1 MKKNNFKIV
10 KIDKSKNLFNYEK
23 KILINELILD
33 LKLGYYDFEKE
44 KAQKVKFSL
53 EIDYQD
59 KKPSN
64 DKDIKSIVN
73 YGTIVKFITKL
84 IKKKHYN
91 FLETLAE
98 AVFDELFK
106 DKRIAKIMLKIEKLE
121 ILKQCSSVGIQITK
135 KEVMISSEIGKE
147 VIKKELPLIPKL
159 PGVYRM
165 LNDKGDILYVGKAKN
180 LPNRLK
186 SYVSEKNHI
195 IRTERMLSQTRK
207 LEITTTSNES
217 EALLLEA
224 NLIKKYKPKFNI
236 LLRDD
241 KSFPFIFIGN
251 KDKWPQIKR
260 HRGKKTKKGF
270 YFGPFASAGSANW
283 TIKMIQK
290 IFHLRVCDDTVFKN
304 RERPCILYQIKR
316 CSGPCVGYI
325 EKNEYKKTVD
335 DAIEFV
341 SGKSRKIQKSLSDQ
355 MEKASDNL
363 DFEKAGILRDRI
375 KSLNIIQSS
384 QRINEAN
391 LIEADVIAGYKE
403 SGKTC
408 IQVFFYRSKQNWGNQ
423 AFFPKHDPDEK
434 LSDILNSFVSQF
446 YENKSVPS
454 SIILSEE
461 IKEKI
466 LIEKTLSQK
475 EEKQIDISI
484 AKKGSKLK
492 VINQAIKN
500 AKDSLTRK
508 LYESQNNRELFDAV
522 ANKFN
527 LETNINLIEVYD
539 NSHIQGTNS
548 VGALIAYGDEGFIK
562 KRYRKFNIKIQKNE
576 QDDYGMMREVLNR
589 RFKRAIQEKD
599 NYLTF
604 PDLVLIDGG
613 KGQYSVARETLNEL
627 GLHDL
632 PIVAIAKGKQ
642 RNSGNETFF
651 HNGKEFKFIKN
662 DPTLFFLQRI
672 RDESH
677 RFAISAHR
685 AKRKKGISKS
695 LLDQIE
701 GIGSIRKR
709 ALLNHF
715 GSARAVES
723 ASLDEIKSVEGVEAK
738 VAKKI
743 YNFFHE

>member
-1 MKKNNFKIV
+1 MGY
-10 KIDKSKNLFNYEK
+10 KS
-23 KILINELILD
+23 
-33 LKLGYYDFEKE
+33 
-44 KAQKVKFSL
+44 Q
-53 EIDYQD
+53 
-59 KKPSN
+59 
-64 DKDIKSIVN
+64 
-73 YGTIVKFITKL
+73 
-84 IKKKHYN
+84 
-91 FLETLAE
+91 
-98 AVFDELFK
+98 
-106 DKRIAKIMLKIEKLE
+106 
-121 ILKQCSSVGIQITK
+121 K

-147 VIKKELPLIPKL
+147 IIKKELPLIPKL
-159 PGVYRM
+159 PGVYKM
-165 LNDKGDILYVGKAKN
+165 LSDKDQILYVGKAKN

-207 LEITTTSNES
+207 IEITTTSNES

-224 NLIKKYKPKFNI
+224 NLIKKHKPKFNI

-251 KDKWPQIKR
+251 KDKWSQIKR
-260 HRGKKTKKGF
+260 HRGKKTKEGF

-325 EKNEYKKTVD
+325 DEGEYKRTVD

-341 SGKSRKIQKSLSDQ
+341 SGKSRKIQKNLSNQ
-355 MEKASDNL
+355 MEQASESL

-391 LIEADVIAGYKE
+391 LVEADVIAAYKE
-403 SGKTC
+403 SGQTC

-423 AFFPKHDPDEK
+423 AFFPKHDPDEN
-434 LSDILNSFVSQF
+434 LGNILNSFVSQF

-454 SIILSEE
+454 SIILSQE

-466 LIEKTLSQK
+466 LIEQTLSQK
-475 EEKQIDISI
+475 EGKQVNISV

-500 AKDSLTRK
+500 AKDSLNRK
-508 LYESQNNRELFDAV
+508 LHETQNNRELFESVV
-522 ANKFN
+522 AKFN

-548 VGALIAYGDEGFIK
+548 VGALISYGDEGFIK
-562 KRYRKFNIKIQKNE
+562 KRYRKFNIKMKKNE
-576 QDDYGMMREVLNR
+576 QDDYGMMKEVLTR
-589 RFKRAIQEKD
+589 RFKRAVQEKEGH
-599 NYLTF
+599 LSF
-604 PDLVLIDGG
+604 PDLIFVDGG

-627 GLHDL
+627 GLHDIPL
-632 PIVAIAKGKQ
+632 IAIAKGKF

-651 HNGKEFKFIKN
+651 HNGKEYKFSKN

-685 AKRKKGISKS
+685 ARRKKGISKS

-723 ASLDEIKSVEGVEAK
+723 ASLDEIKSVEGVEEK

>member
-1 MKKNNFKIV
+1 
-10 KIDKSKNLFNYEK
+10 
-23 KILINELILD
+23 
-33 LKLGYYDFEKE
+33 
-44 KAQKVKFSL
+44 
-53 EIDYQD
+53 
-59 KKPSN
+59 
-64 DKDIKSIVN
+64 
-73 YGTIVKFITKL
+73 
-84 IKKKHYN
+84 
-91 FLETLAE
+91 
-98 AVFDELFK
+98 
-106 DKRIAKIMLKIEKLE
+106 
-121 ILKQCSSVGIQITK
+121 
-135 KEVMISSEIGKE
+135 MISSEIGKE
-147 VIKKELPLIPKL
+147 IIKKELPLIPKL
-159 PGVYRM
+159 PGVYKM
-165 LNDKGDILYVGKAKN
+165 LSDKDQILYVGKAKN

-207 LEITTTSNES
+207 IEITTTSNES

-224 NLIKKYKPKFNI
+224 NLIKKHKPKFNI

-251 KDKWPQIKR
+251 KDKWSQIKR
-260 HRGKKTKKGF
+260 HRGKKTKEGF

-325 EKNEYKKTVD
+325 DESEYKRTVD

-341 SGKSRKIQKSLSDQ
+341 SGKSRKIQKNLSDQ
-355 MEKASDNL
+355 MEKASESL

-391 LIEADVIAGYKE
+391 LVEADVIAAYKE
-403 SGKTC
+403 SGQTC

-423 AFFPKHDPDEK
+423 AFFPKHDPDEN
-434 LSDILNSFVSQF
+434 LGNILNSFVSQF

-454 SIILSEE
+454 SVILSQE

-466 LIEKTLSQK
+466 LIEQTLSQK
-475 EEKQIDISI
+475 EGKQVNISV

-500 AKDSLTRK
+500 AKDSLNRK
-508 LYESQNNRELFDAV
+508 LHETQNNRELFESVV
-522 ANKFN
+522 AKFN

-548 VGALIAYGDEGFIK
+548 VGALISYGDEGFIK
-562 KRYRKFNIKIQKNE
+562 KRYRKFNIKMKKNE
-576 QDDYGMMREVLNR
+576 QDDYGMMKEVLTR
-589 RFKRAIQEKD
+589 RFKKAVQEKEGH
-599 NYLTF
+599 LSF
-604 PDLVLIDGG
+604 PDLIFVDGG

-627 GLHDL
+627 GLHDIPL
-632 PIVAIAKGKQ
+632 IAIAKGKF

-651 HNGKEFKFIKN
+651 HNGKEYKFSKN

-685 AKRKKGISKS
+685 ARRKKGISKS

-723 ASLDEIKSVEGVEAK
+723 ASLDEIKSVEGVEEK

>member
-1 MKKNNFKIV
+1 
-10 KIDKSKNLFNYEK
+10 
-23 KILINELILD
+23 
-33 LKLGYYDFEKE
+33 
-44 KAQKVKFSL
+44 
-53 EIDYQD
+53 
-59 KKPSN
+59 
-64 DKDIKSIVN
+64 
-73 YGTIVKFITKL
+73 
-84 IKKKHYN
+84 
-91 FLETLAE
+91 
-98 AVFDELFK
+98 
-106 DKRIAKIMLKIEKLE
+106 
-121 ILKQCSSVGIQITK
+121 
-135 KEVMISSEIGKE
+135 MISSEIGKE

-165 LNDKGDILYVGKAKN
+165 LNEKGDILYVGKAKN

-186 SYVSEKNHI
+186 SYVAEKNHI

-251 KDKWPQIKR
+251 KDQWPQIKR
-260 HRGKKTKKGF
+260 HRGKKTKEGF

-304 RERPCILYQIKR
+304 RQRPCILYQIKR

-325 EKNEYKKTVD
+325 EKDEYKKTVD

-341 SGKSRKIQKSLSDQ
+341 SGKSRKIQKNLSEL
-355 MEKASDNL
+355 MEKASENL
-363 DFEKAGILRDRI
+363 DFEKAVILRDRI

-475 EEKQIDISI
+475 EEKQINISV

-492 VINQAIKN
+492 VIHQAIKN
-500 AKDSLTRK
+500 AKDSLNRK
-508 LYESQNNRELFDAV
+508 LYESQNNKELFDSV
-522 ANKFN
+522 ASKFN
-527 LETNINLIEVYD
+527 LETSINLIEVYD

-562 KRYRKFNIKIQKNE
+562 KRYRKFNIKLKQNE

-604 PDLVLIDGG
+604 PDLVLVDGG
-613 KGQYSVARETLNEL
+613 KGQYSIARETLNEL

-632 PIVAIAKGKQ
+632 PIIAIAKGKL

-651 HNGKEFKFIKN
+651 HDGKEFKFEKN

>member
-1 MKKNNFKIV
+1 
-10 KIDKSKNLFNYEK
+10 
-23 KILINELILD
+23 
-33 LKLGYYDFEKE
+33 
-44 KAQKVKFSL
+44 
-53 EIDYQD
+53 
-59 KKPSN
+59 
-64 DKDIKSIVN
+64 
-73 YGTIVKFITKL
+73 
-84 IKKKHYN
+84 
-91 FLETLAE
+91 
-98 AVFDELFK
+98 
-106 DKRIAKIMLKIEKLE
+106 
-121 ILKQCSSVGIQITK
+121 
-135 KEVMISSEIGKE
+135 MISSEIGKE
-147 VIKKELPLIPKL
+147 VIKKELTLIPKL

-165 LNDKGDILYVGKAKN
+165 LNDKGEILYVGKAKN

-186 SYVSEKNHI
+186 SYITEKNHI
-195 IRTERMLSQTRK
+195 IRTERMLSQTRR

-224 NLIKKYKPKFNI
+224 NLIKKHKPKFNI

-251 KDKWPQIKR
+251 KDQWPQIKR
-260 HRGKKTKKGF
+260 HRGKKTKEGF

-290 IFHLRVCDDTVFKN
+290 IFHIRVCDDTVFKN

-325 EKNEYKKTVD
+325 EKDEYKKTVD

-341 SGKSRKIQKSLSDQ
+341 SGKSRKIQRSLSDQ
-355 MEKASDNL
+355 MEKASEDL
-363 DFEKAGILRDRI
+363 DFEKAVILRDRI

-434 LSDILNSFVSQF
+434 LGDILNSFVSQF

-461 IKEKI
+461 IKEKT

-475 EEKQIDISI
+475 EEKQINISV

-492 VINQAIKN
+492 VIHQAVKN
-500 AKDSLTRK
+500 AKDSLNRK
-508 LYESQNNRELFDAV
+508 LYENQNNRELFNSV
-522 ANKFN
+522 SSKFN

-562 KRYRKFNIKIQKNE
+562 KRYRKFNIKIKKNE

-599 NYLTF
+599 NYLSF

-632 PIVAIAKGKQ
+632 PIVAIAKGKL

-651 HNGKEFKFIKN
+651 HNGKEFKFAKN

-685 AKRKKGISKS
+685 AKRKKGISRS

-701 GIGSIRKR
+701 GIGTIRKR

-723 ASLDEIKSVEGVEAK
+723 ASLDEIKSVEGVETR

>member
-1 MKKNNFKIV
+1 MT
-10 KIDKSKNLFNYEK
+10 SSNL
-23 KILINELILD
+23 
-33 LKLGYYDFEKE
+33 
-44 KAQKVKFSL
+44 
-53 EIDYQD
+53 
-59 KKPSN
+59 
-64 DKDIKSIVN
+64 
-73 YGTIVKFITKL
+73 
-84 IKKKHYN
+84 
-91 FLETLAE
+91 
-98 AVFDELFK
+98 
-106 DKRIAKIMLKIEKLE
+106 
-121 ILKQCSSVGIQITK
+121 
-135 KEVMISSEIGKE
+135 GKE

-165 LNDKGDILYVGKAKN
+165 INSKNEILYVGKAKN

-186 SYVSEKNHI
+186 SYVTEKNHI
-195 IRTERMLSQTRK
+195 IRTERMLSQTKR
-207 LEITTTSNES
+207 LEITSTSNES

-251 KDKWPQIKR
+251 EDKWPQIKR
-260 HRGKKTKKGF
+260 HRGKKDKKGF
-270 YFGPFASAGSANW
+270 FFGPFASAGSANW

-325 EKNEYKKTVD
+325 KDSDYKQDVD

-341 SGKSRKIQKSLSDQ
+341 SGKSRRIQKNLSNQ
-355 MEKASDNL
+355 MEKASDEL
-363 DFEKAGILRDRI
+363 DFEKATILRDRI
-375 KSLNIIQSS
+375 KALNIIQSS

-391 LIEADVIAGYKE
+391 LVEADVIAGYKE

-423 AFFPKHDPDEK
+423 AFFPKHDPDEN
-434 LSDILNSFVSQF
+434 LSEILNSFIAQF

-475 EEKQIDISI
+475 ENKQINISV

-492 VINQAIKN
+492 VIEQAIKN
-500 AKDSLTRK
+500 AKDSLNRK
-508 LYESQNNRELFDAV
+508 LYESQNNKELFESV
-522 ANKFN
+522 AKKFN

-539 NSHIQGTNS
+539 NSHIQGTDS
-548 VGALIAYGDEGFIK
+548 VGALIAFGDEGFIK
-562 KRYRKFNIKIQKNE
+562 KRYRKFNIKIKKNE
-576 QDDYGMMREVLNR
+576 QDDYGMMKEVLNR
-589 RFKRAIQEKD
+589 RFKRAIQEKE
-599 NYLTF
+599 NFLSF

-613 KGQYSVARETLNEL
+613 KGQYSTAREALNEL

-632 PIVAIAKGKQ
+632 PIIAIAKGKF

-651 HNGKEFKFIKN
+651 HNGKEYKFQKN

-715 GSARAVES
+715 GSARGVES
-723 ASLDEIKSVEGVEAK
+723 ASLDEIKSVEGVEEK

>member
-1 MKKNNFKIV
+1 LV
-10 KIDKSKNLFNYEK
+10 YR
-23 KILINELILD
+23 
-33 LKLGYYDFEKE
+33 
-44 KAQKVKFSL
+44 
-53 EIDYQD
+53 
-59 KKPSN
+59 
-64 DKDIKSIVN
+64 
-73 YGTIVKFITKL
+73 
-84 IKKKHYN
+84 
-91 FLETLAE
+91 FL
-98 AVFDELFK
+98 
-106 DKRIAKIMLKIEKLE
+106 
-121 ILKQCSSVGIQITK
+121 K
-135 KEVMISSEIGKE
+135 KEAMLSSDIGKE
-147 VIKKELPLIPKL
+147 VIKKELPLMPKL

-165 LNDKGDILYVGKAKN
+165 LNSKNEILYVGKAKN
-180 LPNRLK
+180 LTNRLK

-195 IRTERMLSQTRK
+195 IRTERMLSQTKK

-224 NLIKKYKPKFNI
+224 NLIKKYKPKYNI

-260 HRGKKTKKGF
+260 HRGKKSKEGF

-325 EKNEYKKTVD
+325 KNDEYKQTVD

-341 SGKSRKIQKSLSDQ
+341 SGKSRKIQKNLSQQ
-355 MEKASDNL
+355 MEKASEEL
-363 DFEKAGILRDRI
+363 DFERATILRDRI

-423 AFFPKHDPDEK
+423 AFFPKHDPDEN
-434 LSDILNSFVSQF
+434 LNEILNSFISQF
-446 YENKSVPS
+446 YENKSVPKT
-454 SIILSEE
+454 IIINEA
-461 IKEKI
+461 IKEKT
-466 LIEKTLSQK
+466 LIEKTLSKK
-475 EEKQIDISI
+475 ESKEISI
-484 AKKGSKLK
+484 SVAKKGSKLK

-500 AKDSLTRK
+500 AKDSLNRK
-508 LYESQNNRELFDAV
+508 LYESQNNRDLFDKV
-522 ANKFN
+522 AKKFD
-527 LETNINLIEVYD
+527 LETNVSLVEVYD

-548 VGALIAYGDEGFIK
+548 VGALITFGEEGFIK
-562 KRYRKFNIKIQKNE
+562 KRYRKFNIKNKQNE
-576 QDDYGMMREVLNR
+576 QDDYGMMKEVLSR
-589 RFKRAIQEKD
+589 RFKKAIQEKD
-599 NYLTF
+599 NYLSF

-613 KGQYSVARETLNEL
+613 KGQYSSARDALNEL
-627 GLHDL
+627 GLHDI
-632 PIVAIAKGKQ
+632 PIIAIAKGKF
-642 RNSGNETFF
+642 RNSGDETFF
-651 HNGKEFKFIKN
+651 HNGKSFKFLKN

-672 RDESH
+672 RDEAH
-677 RFAISAHR
+677 RFAVSAHR
-685 AKRKKGISKS
+685 AKRKKGISRS

-701 GIGSIRKR
+701 GIGSMRKR

-723 ASLDEIKSVEGVEAK
+723 ASLDEIKTVEGVEEK

>member
-1 MKKNNFKIV
+1 LEFK
-10 KIDKSKNLFNYEK
+10 F
-23 KILINELILD
+23 
-33 LKLGYYDFEKE
+33 
-44 KAQKVKFSL
+44 Q
-53 EIDYQD
+53 
-59 KKPSN
+59 
-64 DKDIKSIVN
+64 
-73 YGTIVKFITKL
+73 
-84 IKKKHYN
+84 
-91 FLETLAE
+91 
-98 AVFDELFK
+98 
-106 DKRIAKIMLKIEKLE
+106 
-121 ILKQCSSVGIQITK
+121 K
-135 KEVMISSEIGKE
+135 KEHMISSEIGKD

-165 LNDKGDILYVGKAKN
+165 LNSKNEILYVGKARN

-186 SYVSEKNHI
+186 SYIAEKNHI
-195 IRTERMLSQTRK
+195 IRTERMLSQTK
-207 LEITTTSNES
+207 KIEITTTSNES

-260 HRGKKTKKGF
+260 HRGKKTKEGF

-325 EKNEYKKTVD
+325 EKEEYKRSVD

-341 SGKSRKIQKSLSDQ
+341 SGKSRRIQKNLSNQ
-355 MEKASDNL
+355 MEKASEDL
-363 DFEKAGILRDRI
+363 DFEKAVILRDRI
-375 KSLNIIQSS
+375 KALNIIQSS
-384 QRINEAN
+384 QKINEAN
-391 LIEADVIAGYKE
+391 LVEADVIAGYKE

-434 LSDILNSFVSQF
+434 LGNILNSFVSQF

-454 SIILSEE
+454 SIILSDE
-461 IKEKI
+461 IKEKN
-466 LIEKTLSQK
+466 LIEKTLTKK
-475 EEKQIDISI
+475 EGKQINISV

-492 VINQAIKN
+492 VINQSIKN
-500 AKDSLTRK
+500 AKDSLNRK
-508 LYESQNNRELFDAV
+508 LYESQNNKELFESV
-522 ANKFN
+522 AKKFN
-527 LETNINLIEVYD
+527 LETNISLIEVYD

-548 VGALIAYGDEGFIK
+548 VGALIAFGDEGFIK
-562 KRYRKFNIKIQKNE
+562 KRYRKFNINKKGNE
-576 QDDYGMMREVLNR
+576 QDDYGMLREVLNR

-599 NYLTF
+599 NFLSF

-613 KGQYSVARETLNEL
+613 KGQYSTARDAMNEL
-627 GLHDL
+627 GLHDI
-632 PIVAIAKGKQ
+632 PVIAIAKGKY

-651 HNGKEFKFIKN
+651 HNGKEYKFEKN

-685 AKRKKGISKS
+685 SKRKKALSKS

-709 ALLNHF
+709 SLLNHF

-723 ASLDEIKSVEGVEAK
+723 ASLDEIKSVEGVEEK

>member
-1 MKKNNFKIV
+1 
-10 KIDKSKNLFNYEK
+10 
-23 KILINELILD
+23 
-33 LKLGYYDFEKE
+33 
-44 KAQKVKFSL
+44 
-53 EIDYQD
+53 
-59 KKPSN
+59 
-64 DKDIKSIVN
+64 
-73 YGTIVKFITKL
+73 
-84 IKKKHYN
+84 
-91 FLETLAE
+91 
-98 AVFDELFK
+98 
-106 DKRIAKIMLKIEKLE
+106 
-121 ILKQCSSVGIQITK
+121 
-135 KEVMISSEIGKE
+135 MISSDIGKE
-147 VIKKELPLIPKL
+147 VIKKEIPLVPKL

-165 LNDKGDILYVGKAKN
+165 LNANNEVLYVGKAKN

-195 IRTERMLSQTRK
+195 IRTERMLSQTKK

-224 NLIKKYKPKFNI
+224 NLIKKFKPRYNI

-251 KDKWPQIKR
+251 KDKWAQIKR
-260 HRGKKTKKGF
+260 HRGKKNKEGF
-270 YFGPFASAGSANW
+270 FFGPFASAGSANW

-290 IFHLRVCDDTVFKN
+290 IFQLRVCDDTVFKN

-316 CSGPCVGYI
+316 CSGPCVGYVK
-325 EKNEYKKTVD
+325 ENEYKKSVE

-341 SGKSRKIQKSLSDQ
+341 SGKSRKIQKSLSTQ
-355 MEKASDNL
+355 MENASENL
-363 DFEKAGILRDRI
+363 DFEKAAILRDRI

-384 QRINEAN
+384 QRVNEAN
-391 LIEADVIAGYKE
+391 LVEADVIAGYKE

-434 LSDILNSFVSQF
+434 LDEIINSFVSQF
-446 YENKSVPS
+446 YENKSVPG

-461 IKEKI
+461 IKEKN
-466 LIEKTLSQK
+466 LIEQTLTKK
-475 EEKQIDISI
+475 EGKQINISV

-500 AKDSLTRK
+500 AKDSLNRK
-508 LYESQNNRELFDAV
+508 LYESQNNKELFEEV
-522 ANKFN
+522 AKKFN
-527 LETNINLIEVYD
+527 LETNINLVEVYD

-548 VGALIAYGDEGFIK
+548 IGALIAFGDEGFIK
-562 KRYRKFNIKIQKNE
+562 KRYRKFNIKIEKNE
-576 QDDYGMMREVLNR
+576 QDDYGMMREVLSR
-589 RFKRAIQEKD
+589 RFKRALQEKD
-599 NYLTF
+599 NYLTM

-613 KGQYSVARETLNEL
+613 KGQYSVARETMNEL
-627 GLHDL
+627 GLHDI
-632 PIVAIAKGKQ
+632 PIIAIAKGKF

-651 HNGKEFKFIKN
+651 HNGKEFKFQKN
-662 DPTLFFLQRI
+662 DPTLFFLQRL

-723 ASLDEIKSVEGVEAK
+723 ASLDEIKSVEGVEEK

>member
-1 MKKNNFKIV
+1 
-10 KIDKSKNLFNYEK
+10 
-23 KILINELILD
+23 
-33 LKLGYYDFEKE
+33 
-44 KAQKVKFSL
+44 
-53 EIDYQD
+53 
-59 KKPSN
+59 
-64 DKDIKSIVN
+64 
-73 YGTIVKFITKL
+73 
-84 IKKKHYN
+84 
-91 FLETLAE
+91 
-98 AVFDELFK
+98 
-106 DKRIAKIMLKIEKLE
+106 ML
-121 ILKQCSSVGIQITK
+121 SSD
-135 KEVMISSEIGKE
+135 IGKD
-147 VIKKELPLIPKL
+147 VIKKELPLMPKL

-165 LNDKGDILYVGKAKN
+165 LNSKNEILYVGKAKN
-180 LPNRLK
+180 LTNRLK

-195 IRTERMLSQTRK
+195 IRTERMLSQTKK

-224 NLIKKYKPKFNI
+224 NLIKKYKPKYNI

-260 HRGKKTKKGF
+260 HRGKKSKEGF

-325 EKNEYKKTVD
+325 KNDEYKHTVE

-341 SGKSRKIQKSLSDQ
+341 SGKSRKIQKNLSQQ
-355 MEKASDNL
+355 MEKASEEL
-363 DFEKAGILRDRI
+363 DFERATILRDRI

-423 AFFPKHDPDEK
+423 AFFPKHDPDEN
-434 LSDILNSFVSQF
+434 LNEILNSFISQF
-446 YENKSVPS
+446 YENKSVPKT
-454 SIILSEE
+454 IIINEA
-461 IKEKI
+461 IKEKT
-466 LIEKTLSQK
+466 LIEKTLSKK
-475 EEKQIDISI
+475 ESKEISI
-484 AKKGSKLK
+484 SVAKKGSKLK

-500 AKDSLTRK
+500 AKDSLNRK
-508 LYESQNNRELFDAV
+508 LYESQNNRDLFDKV
-522 ANKFN
+522 AKKFD
-527 LETNINLIEVYD
+527 LETNVSLVEVYD

-548 VGALIAYGDEGFIK
+548 VGALITFGEEGFIK
-562 KRYRKFNIKIQKNE
+562 KRYRKFNIKNKQNE
-576 QDDYGMMREVLNR
+576 QDDYGMMKEVLSR
-589 RFKRAIQEKD
+589 RFKKAIQEKD
-599 NYLTF
+599 KYLSF

-613 KGQYSVARETLNEL
+613 KGQYSSARDALNEL
-627 GLHDL
+627 GLHDI
-632 PIVAIAKGKQ
+632 PIIAIAKGKF
-642 RNSGNETFF
+642 RNSGDETFF
-651 HNGKEFKFIKN
+651 HNGKSFKFLKN

-672 RDESH
+672 RDEAH
-677 RFAISAHR
+677 RFAVSAHR
-685 AKRKKGISKS
+685 AKRKKGISRS

-701 GIGSIRKR
+701 GIGSMRKR

-723 ASLDEIKSVEGVEAK
+723 ASLDEIKTVEGVEEK